1 MEECLFCKIINKQIP
16 AKTVYEDEKV
26 LVFLDINPVSDGH
39 LLIIPKKHV
48 KNVLELPKD
57 LVVDMVEIIQT
68 KIYPLLKDKLQID
81 GMTVIQNNEYGQE
94 VPHYHIHIIPRYQ
107 EDGIK
112 TVRKQQLLS
121 IDEIEKKLTS

>member
-1 MEECLFCKIINKQIP
+1 MDECLFCKIINKQIP

-57 LVVDMVEIIQT
+57 LAADMVEIIQT

>member
-57 LVVDMVEIIQT
+57 LAADMVEIIQT

>member
-57 LVVDMVEIIQT
+57 LAVDMVEIIQT

>member
-39 LLIIPKKHV
+39 LLIIPKKHI

-57 LVVDMVEIIQT
+57 RAADMVEIIQT

-107 EDGIK
+107 KDGIK
-112 TVRKQQLLS
+112 TVRKQQLLP

>member
-57 LVVDMVEIIQT
+57 LAADMVEIIQA

>member
-16 AKTVYEDEKV
+16 AKTIYEDEKV

-57 LVVDMVEIIQT
+57 LAADMVEIIQT